1 MKRGYIMAK
10 KYVKFEVSD
19 EIANKAYE
27 LVQVAS
33 TGGKIRRGTN
43 ETTKSIERGNAKLV
57 VIASDVE
64 PEEIVMHIPEIC
76 EEKGIPFVYVPSK
89 TDLGKFAGMGVISAA
104 IAIDEVGSGDK
115 LLKDILNAL
124 PKKE

>member
-1 MKRGYIMAK
+1 MAK

-33 TGGKIRRGTN
+33 TSGKIRRGTN

-57 VIASDVE
+57 IVASDVE

-76 EEKGIPFVYVPSK
+76 EEKNIPFVYVPSK
-89 TDLGKFAGMGVISAA
+89 TDLGKFAGMSVISAA

>member
-1 MKRGYIMAK
+1 MAK

-33 TGGKIRRGTN
+33 TSGKIRRGTN

-57 VIASDVE
+57 VVASDVE

-89 TDLGKFAGMGVISAA
+89 NDLGKFAGMPVLSAA

>member
-1 MKRGYIMAK
+1 MKRGNLMAK

-33 TGGKIRRGTN
+33 TSGKIRRGTN

-57 VIASDVE
+57 VVASDVE

-76 EEKGIPFVYVPSK
+76 EEKNIPFVYVPSK
-89 TDLGKFAGMGVISAA
+89 ADLGKFAGMSVISAA